1 MVKHNHETLCW
12 LGGYGKTR
20 NRAGEQ
26 GECTACDDNRA
37 RTKARVFMNVDT
49 AKTKLVDALAAHQTG
64 WATAADREYALKV
77 WTPKWTS
84 APKVCGPCL
93 ADATRRACEL
103 VDGRKPPPRRE
114 SAEEAPDEAGASA
127 GSWSRPASAL
137 PAACTRGGSATGG

>member
-1 MVKHNHETLCW
+1 M
-12 LGGYGKTR
+12 R
-20 NRAGEQ
+20 SRASER
-26 GECTACDDNRA
+26 GECTACDDTRA
-37 RTKARVFMNVDT
+37 RTKERVFTNVDT
-49 AKTKLVDALAAHQTG
+49 AKTKLVDALAAHQPD
-64 WATAADREYALKV
+64 WATAADREYALNVV
-77 WTPKWTS
+77 WTPKCSS